1 MSVGG
6 VLGES
11 WRLYTRFFTR
21 FFVIAVIVYLIVNL
35 VNAVV
40 STLFGGGLGVSLLLA
55 LITTVVSLIGTF
67 WLQGALVFAVDD
79 VRDGRIDSSVGE
91 VFERVRPRVG
101 TLILAGILAALG
113 IAFGLVLLV
122 VPGLI
127 FLTWWCLIVPVIVL
141 EGKAVG
147 ESFSRSRELVRGHGW
162 TVFGVVLITAILT
175 VIASGL
181 IQGIFSFLGSFLRYW
196 IGGAIAS
203 AVVGPF
209 FAVALTVMYFTLRGL
224 REAPPADG

>member
-1 MSVGG
+1 M
-6 VLGES
+6 
-11 WRLYTRFFTR
+11 
-21 FFVIAVIVYLIVNL
+21 
-35 VNAVV
+35 
-40 STLFGGGLGVSLLLA
+40 
-55 LITTVVSLIGTF
+55 
-67 WLQGALVFAVDD
+67 
-79 VRDGRIDSSVGE
+79 
-91 VFERVRPRVG
+91 
-101 TLILAGILAALG
+101 
-113 IAFGLVLLV
+113 
-122 VPGLI
+122 PGLI

-175 VIASGL
+175 AIASGL

-224 REAPPADG
+224 REGAGAPATPADAPL